1 MISKI
6 NEILKD
12 IDQRK
17 KDLVKE
23 YEHLKK
29 TYSFYLEWRK
39 VIFTKKTKEYNK
51 KFKEW
56 LIKYIFTSDVRHL
69 ISAPFIYSM
78 SIPAFIL
85 DVFLWIFQQ
94 TCFRLYWI
102 PFVKRKDYIIYDR
115 KYLDYLNLIEK
126 ANCLYCSRVN
136 WLFSYAVEIAWRT
149 ERYWCPIKA
158 SRRLKATHNWQ
169 KHFADYWDPEWFK
182 ECFNKN
188 EIFYKEIE
196 EK

>member
-6 NEILKD
+6 NDILKE

-29 TYSFYLEWRK
+29 TYSFYLEGRK

-51 KFKEW
+51 KFKEG
-56 LIKYIFTSDVRHL
+56 LVRYIFTSQIRHI
-69 ISAPFIYSM
+69 ISAPFIYM
-78 SIPAFIL
+78 IAFPVFIL
-85 DVFLWIFQQ
+85 DIFLFIYQQ
-94 TCFRLYWI
+94 TCFRLYGI

-115 KYLDYLNLIEK
+115 KYLDYLNIIEK
-126 ANCLYCSRVN
+126 LNCLYCSRVN
-136 WLFSYAVEIAWRT
+136 GLFSFAVEIAGRT

-169 KHFADYWDPEWFK
+169 KYFADYGDPEGFK

-188 EIFYKEIE
+188 EIFYKELD
-196 EK
+196 